1 MTSEFV
7 NIKIQMTRV
16 LKVKQTNDGKKI
28 LNGFICYNINRF
40 ELMIEICEEMLEN
53 LWLSN

>member
-28 LNGFICYNINRF
+28 LNGFICYNNNRF
-40 ELMIEICEEMLEN
+40 ELMIEIYEEMLEN
-53 LWLSN
+53 L